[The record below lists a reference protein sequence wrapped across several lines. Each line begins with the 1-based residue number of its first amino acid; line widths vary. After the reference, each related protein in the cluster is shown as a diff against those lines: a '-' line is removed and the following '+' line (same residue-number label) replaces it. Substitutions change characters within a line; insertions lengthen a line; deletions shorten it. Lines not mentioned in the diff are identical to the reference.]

1 MTNLTKI
8 ILPGATV
15 GIVGGG
21 QLGQMMALAAKEMG
35 FRVGVLDPTP
45 DCPCGQVADW
55 QIIAAYQDEAALSQL
70 AEKSDVLTFE
80 FENVHVATLDR
91 VASGT
96 YFPQGTHLLAISQNR
111 LKEKSFL
118 QSLGLPVAPFVPLEN
133 IRDLRQ
139 AVAKLGYPCVLKT
152 TTDGYDGKGQVVFT
166 AEVDEALAA
175 PLLAHGA
182 CVLEAWVPFVKELSI
197 MVAGNEAGELSF
209 FPVVENDHRHNILH
223 ATLVP
228 AAISTHLSNEV
239 QALAKKIATAVKL
252 VGTLAVEIFLT
263 PDGELFVNE
272 LAPRPHNSG
281 HYSIEACTIS
291 QFTAHLRGICNWPL
305 PPVRLLSP
313 AVMVNI
319 LGEHLAK
326 SYGEIPRQRS
336 WNFHLYGKALAKT
349 GRKMGHITIL
359 TTNLT
364 QTLKEIQA
372 TKIWDA

>member
-326 SYGEIPRQRS
+326 SYGEIPRQRA

>member
-1 MTNLTKI
+1 
-8 ILPGATV
+8 
-15 GIVGGG
+15 
-21 QLGQMMALAAKEMG
+21 MALAAKEMG

-326 SYGEIPRQRS
+326 SYGEIPRQRA